1 MTADLDSIKTDL
13 RDNIAREK
21 KFLESQKQDELNN
34 IKQSIER
41 EKEDLKRKL
50 Q

>member
-1 MTADLDSIKTDL
+1 MKKDIRENVT
-13 RDNIAREK
+13 REK
-21 KFLESQKQDELNN
+21 KLLDIQKQDELNN

-41 EKEDLKRKL
+41 EKEDWKKKL